1 MSGDRRRPHLELA
14 LRHLHDIRE
23 PSPKA
28 PSMRAEAGFA
38 PTRRVPCPD
47 CGHLDEPGWR
57 IDKFSRRVSPCYTCG
72 GTLIARA
79 GNKTYTLDHTSFPR
93 EPPPEGTAMDVP
105 DGVPGARM
113 EWKPGTGVIAIDPMD
128 SHRAAI
134 GSADTKASAR
144 PERMVKCDACQDA
157 AGEPTGM
164 FRGERCPYCKGRGK
178 RPLHVFNLAIDTREQ
193 DAILDHVQRQVD
205 QRAKDRSWVELETAM
220 ARLKREK
227 WNSWRLVHRVYVIRV
242 LRVEDV
248 YGRTGAG
255 LSYETLENGMQYLLW
270 RLPEDWTAPAG
281 LRANEKLLRDRR
293 TRARGRGQEVGRRD
307 KEIREHAKA
316 GRSPQWIAAEYGL
329 SVRTVYEVVN
339 GKREESAA

>member
-1 MSGDRRRPHLELA
+1 LSDRRRPQLELA

-28 PSMRAEAGFA
+28 QTLRNAKRGEAAGEW
-38 PTRRVPCPD
+38 VD
-47 CGHLDEPGWR
+47 CG
-57 IDKFSRRVSPCYTCG
+57 TCG
-72 GTLIARA
+72 GSGTVTRFRRQEPCTDCSQVCPTCDGSRLDRRGKACTKCATADGAPCGRVWAR
-79 GNKTYTLDHTSFPR
+79 GHKGQVHIDQYTR
-93 EPPPEGTAMDVP
+93 K
-105 DGVPGARM
+105 R
-113 EWKPGTGVIAIDPMD
+113 
-128 SHRAAI
+128 I
-134 GSADTKASAR
+134 GSAASGLTSKA
-144 PERMVKCDACQDA
+144 PVRMVRCDACD
-157 AGEPTGM
+157 GEKVHGN
-164 FRGERCPYCKGRGK
+164 GEVCGYCGGEGK
-178 RPLHVFNLAIDTREQ
+178 RPLHAFNLAIDTREQ

-242 LRVEDV
+242 LSVEDV

-307 KEIREHAKA
+307 KEIREHARA